1 MEMTIQSVYE
11 KYVAYVKDLHGDLDA
26 IRDTGVSEPY
36 RPRLLALEDF
46 SAMWERWGRQD
57 GLQERWLGRFLAG
70 YQRDVAEMRERL
82 AEALGVL
89 PAERAAALPPVTSC
103 EP

>member
-11 KYVAYVKDLHGDLDA
+11 KYVAYVNELHGDLDA

-36 RPRLLALEDF
+36 RPSLLALDDF

-57 GLQERWLGRFLAG
+57 GLRERWLRRFVAG
-70 YQRDVAEMRERL
+70 YQRDVAEIRERL
-82 AEALGVL
+82 AEALGV
-89 PAERAAALPPVTSC
+89 RAAQRPAA
-103 EP
+103 